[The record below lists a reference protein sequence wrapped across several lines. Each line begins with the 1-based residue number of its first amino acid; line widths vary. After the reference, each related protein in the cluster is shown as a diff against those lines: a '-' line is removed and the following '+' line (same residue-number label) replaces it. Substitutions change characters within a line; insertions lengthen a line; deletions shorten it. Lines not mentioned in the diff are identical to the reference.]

1 VISIASMCTVYS
13 MSSLLQRQHLFIWSV
28 FAPKLI
34 FLLANII
41 LEMIICINM
50 VILIETY
57 SIYVSFLS
65 TG

>member
-1 VISIASMCTVYS
+1 MISIASMCTVYS

-34 FLLANII
+34 FLLANLI

-50 VILIETY
+50 VILFETY
-57 SIYVSFLS
+57 
-65 TG
+65 